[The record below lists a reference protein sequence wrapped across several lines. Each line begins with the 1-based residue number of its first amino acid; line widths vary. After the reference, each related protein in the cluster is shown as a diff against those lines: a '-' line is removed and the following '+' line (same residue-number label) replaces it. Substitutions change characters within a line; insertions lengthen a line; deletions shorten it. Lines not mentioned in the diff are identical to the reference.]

1 MLSVFFS
8 PGKRGTIKKKGKG
21 SVKKMEEKNI
31 KQENPLGYAPLGGLM
46 RKFAIPSIISMLVN
60 SLYNMTDQIFI
71 GHKIG
76 MLGNAATN
84 VAFPVTML
92 LIAFAQLIGVGT
104 AANFNISLGAKKE
117 KDAKKYI
124 GTGLTMT
131 GIIGLLFLVFV
142 LIFKTPLLKVCG
154 ATENVLPLAEMYLG
168 ITAIGLPFLLF
179 TNTASTIIRADG
191 SPSYSMTCTVS
202 GAVLNVFLDWLFL
215 FVFRWGIE
223 GAALATAISQFV
235 SFALCICYFPKFR
248 TFPITRDML
257 GVQKDYA
264 VRIAKL
270 GISNFLN
277 HTIMM
282 AVAIVLINSLAYYGA
297 MTVYGKDIPLAVSGV
312 ATKLNSIMVAFVV
325 GLAHGCQPI
334 LGFNIGAKNYGR
346 VKATYKMA
354 VKIGMCFSVAAFLLF
369 QFFPREVIS
378 IFGAGEPLYYEFAEK
393 YLRIYMFMVFTFGL
407 QPITVNYFTSIGAVR
422 QGIVLSASRQ
432 GFILIPILLLLPLWF
447 GLNGVL
453 FAGPIA
459 DGLAALLSLTMVT
472 INFRGL
478 TDKEQEKQ
486 EKTA

>member
-1 MLSVFFS
+1 
-8 PGKRGTIKKKGKG
+8 
-21 SVKKMEEKNI
+21 MEEKKNL
-31 KQENPLGYAPLGGLM
+31 QSNPLGYAPLGGLM

-71 GHKIG
+71 GHQVG

-84 VAFPVTML
+84 VAFPMTML
-92 LIAFAQLIGVGT
+92 MVAFAQLIGVGT

-117 KDAKKYI
+117 EDAKKYI

-131 GIIGLLFLVFV
+131 VVVGFLFFLFV
-142 LIFKTPLLKVCG
+142 LLFKTPLLKICG
-154 ATENVLPLAEMYLG
+154 ATENVLPLAETYLG
-168 ITAIGLPFLLF
+168 ITAVGLPFMLF
-179 TNTASTIIRADG
+179 SSTASTIIRADG

-202 GAVLNVFLDWLFL
+202 GAVLNVFLDWLFM
-215 FVFRWGIE
+215 FVFQWGLE

-235 SFALCICYFPKFR
+235 SFLLCICYFPKFK
-248 TFPITRDML
+248 TFSIRRSML
-257 GVQKDYA
+257 GIRREYGA
-264 VRIAKL
+264 RIAKL
-270 GISNFLN
+270 GVSNFLN

-282 AVAIVLINSLAYYGA
+282 AVAIVLNNSLAYYGA

-334 LGFNIGAKNYGR
+334 LGFNIGAKNYDR
-346 VKATYKMA
+346 VKATYKKA

-378 IFGAGEPLYYEFAEK
+378 VFGAGDPLYYEFAEK

-432 GFILIPILLLLPLWF
+432 GFILLPILLTLPRFL
-447 GLNGVL
+447 GLTGVL
-453 FAGPIA
+453 FAGPIS

-478 TDKEQEKQ
+478 EKLREK